1 MSKYIIR
8 NSITKILPKIALVSI
23 VIGAIYQIYLEH
35 SHKSDSIGILYT
47 LYGSIIYA
55 LIISAIL
62 LIVYIICLLMMGR
75 RQ

>member
-8 NSITKILPKIALVSI
+8 NSISKILPKIALVSI
-23 VIGAIYQIYLEH
+23 IIGTIYQVYLEY

-55 LIISAIL
+55 LIISSIL
-62 LIVYIICLLMMGR
+62 LIVYIIYLLMIGR